1 MNRRTPG
8 PTDVDDRV
16 ESYMKY
22 YPLAGLLLC
31 TIFLCLMPVNITA
44 QSIEYK
50 NLQGFTVEA
59 VRTTGEIVIDGR
71 LDEEEWKRATLITGF
86 RQVEPNQDEAA
97 RYDTEVRLLYNDEY
111 IYIGAFNRDDE
122 GEKPRVRDL
131 RRNFDYFQNDL
142 FGVVFDT
149 FNNERDA
156 ISFQVTPYGN
166 QRDLQVFDDFI
177 FNRNFDVVWY
187 AETVRSDSGWTVE
200 MAIPWSSL
208 RYEAD
213 QVEWG
218 INFVRRHRRS
228 NEESAWSPWPRAYT
242 AYRTSYAGKLT
253 NIEPPEP
260 PLNVRVQPYGLV
272 QGNRFYTD
280 NKPDFTPKFG
290 GEIKWSPSRSSVL
303 DLTFNTDF
311 AQADVDEQVINL
323 TRFPILFPE
332 KRQFFLE
339 SANLFELG
347 NLQTL
352 KPFFSRRIG
361 LTGRFEPVP
370 IDAGIRYVDQTGN
383 RSVGGLLMRQRS
395 SDFSQAAWFGAGR
408 YQHNFGRN
416 KRAGF
421 MLTSR
426 FDENETGSG
435 ITQNHVGNFDT
446 FIRFTPRLLLSVNLS
461 GSYDE
466 LEEKVGHSGDLWVAY
481 RDNLIYAGLIQ
492 GVISSDYRA
501 RSGFVARNDVIITTP
516 SVNLN
521 WRPEWRPASVRAF
534 TPGITVFLYHTY
546 SDLTFQ
552 EGYVA
557 VRPVGIDFQNGA
569 RLGYSIVSE
578 WQNLV
583 IPFKPVGIEIKT
595 GSYRYIRHEFTFASD
610 RSAKLS
616 VDGTIRHG
624 GYFNGELTS
633 SNINLAMNPT
643 PYFSTGLRVIHNRFR
658 NLGVNSENRN
668 VNLIAPNVR
677 IALNPR
683 VQITAFWQYNTDL
696 NSNSINTRFSWEF
709 APLSYLYF
717 VFNDIHPFGDKG
729 LSPVQGNQQTIFK
742 LTYLKQI

>member
-1 MNRRTPG
+1 MRN
-8 PTDVDDRV
+8 DRAIYRLILKGSCLLFV
-16 ESYMKY
+16 IC
-22 YPLAGLLLC
+22 LLLSGS
-31 TIFLCLMPVNITA
+31 LSAQDRPDLM
-44 QSIEYK
+44 
-50 NLQGFTVEA
+50 VEA
-59 VRTTGEIVIDGR
+59 TQISGQILIDGK
-71 LDEEEWKRATLITGF
+71 LDESEWNLAPLISGF
-86 RQVEPNQDEAA
+86 RQVEPNQGEPA
-97 RYDTEVRLLYNDEY
+97 RYDTEVRVLYNDDY
-111 IYIGAFNRDDE
+111 IYIGAFNRDDA
-122 GEKPRVRDL
+122 GAKPRVRDL

-142 FGVVFDT
+142 FGVIFDT

-177 FNRNFDVVWY
+177 FNRNYDVVWY
-187 AETVRSDSGWTVE
+187 AETVRSDSGWAVE

-208 RYEAD
+208 RYEGE
-213 QVEWG
+213 QEEWG

-253 NIEPPEP
+253 NMDPPDP
-260 PLNVRVQPYGLV
+260 PLNVRVQPYSLV
-272 QGNRFYTD
+272 QGDRPYTENR
-280 NKPDFTPKFG
+280 PDVTPKFG
-290 GEIKWSPSRSSVL
+290 GEVKWSPSRSSVV

-323 TRFPILFPE
+323 TRFPVFFPE

-347 NLQTL
+347 NIRSL

-361 LTGRFEPVP
+361 LTGGGEPVP
-370 IDAGIRYVDQTGN
+370 IDAGLRYVDQTTE

-395 SDFSQAAWFGAGR
+395 SDISPASWFGVGR

-426 FDENETGSG
+426 LDENENGSG
-435 ITQNHVGNFDT
+435 ITQNHVGNIDT
-446 FIRFTPRLLLSVNLS
+446 FIRFTPRVHLSVNLS

-466 LEEKVGHSGDLWVAY
+466 LDGRVGHSGDLWVAY
-481 RDNLIYAGLIQ
+481 RDNLIYAGLLQ
-492 GVISSDYRA
+492 GVISSGYRA
-501 RSGFVARNDVIITTP
+501 RTGFVARNDIILTSP
-516 SVNLN
+516 AVNLN
-521 WRPEWRPASVRAF
+521 WRPEWRPGSVRAF

-546 SDLTFQ
+546 SDLSFQ

-557 VRPVGIDFQNGA
+557 FRPVGVEFQNGA
-569 RLGYSIVSE
+569 SLGYGIVTE

-583 IPFKPVGIEIKT
+583 NPFSPVGIEIEP
-595 GSYRYIRHEFTFASD
+595 GNYSYFQHELTFNSD
-610 RSAKLS
+610 RSAGLS
-616 VDGTIRHG
+616 IGGTIKHG

-633 SNINLAMNPT
+633 LDIGSALNPT
-643 PYFSTGLRVIHNRFR
+643 PYFSAGLRVVHNRFR
-658 NLGVNSENRN
+658 DLGVNSESRN

-683 VQITAFWQYNTDL
+683 IQLTAFWQHNTDINT
-696 NSNSINTRFSWEF
+696 NSVNTRFSWEF
-709 APLSYLYF
+709 APLSYLYL
-717 VFNDIHPFGDKG
+717 VFNDIHRFGADG
-729 LSPVQGNQQTIFK
+729 LSPVQGSQQAIFK

>member
-1 MNRRTPG
+1 
-8 PTDVDDRV
+8 
-16 ESYMKY
+16 MKY
-22 YPLAGLLLC
+22 DRYSYRLNLRG
-31 TIFLCLMPVNITA
+31 IFFLILSGVLYSDFLFAQDRPNLM
-44 QSIEYK
+44 
-50 NLQGFTVEA
+50 VEA
-59 VRTTGEIVIDGR
+59 TRISGEITIDGTM
-71 LDEEEWKRATLITGF
+71 DEPEWELAPVISGF
-86 RQVEPNQDEAA
+86 QQVEPNQGEPA
-97 RYDTEVRLLYNDEY
+97 RYDTEVRVLYNDEF
-111 IYIGAFNRDDE
+111 IYIGAFNRDDP

-166 QRDLQVFDDFI
+166 QRDLQVFDDFV

-187 AETVRSDSGWTVE
+187 AETVRADSGWTVE

-208 RYEAD
+208 RYEED
-213 QVEWG
+213 QGEWG

-253 NIEPPEP
+253 NIEPPDP

-272 QGNRFYTD
+272 QADRSYSDNR
-280 NKPDFTPKFG
+280 PDLSPKFG
-290 GEIKWSPSRSSVL
+290 GEIKWSPSRSSVV

-311 AQADVDEQVINL
+311 AQADVDQQVINL
-323 TRFPILFPE
+323 TRFPVLFPE

-339 SANLFELG
+339 SANLFELV
-347 NLQTL
+347 NLQSL

-361 LTGRFEPVP
+361 LTVGGEPVP
-370 IDAGIRYVDQTGN
+370 IDAGIRYVDQTGG

-395 SDFSQAAWFGAGR
+395 SEFSPASWFGVGR

-426 FDENETGSG
+426 IDENANGSG
-435 ITQNHVGNFDT
+435 FTQNHVGNIDT
-446 FIRFTPRLLLSVNLS
+446 FIRFTPRVNLSVNLS

-466 LEEKVGHSGDLWVAY
+466 LEDKVGHSGDYWVAY

-492 GVISSDYRA
+492 GVVSSDYRA
-501 RSGFVARNDVIITTP
+501 RSGFVSRNDVIITSP
-516 SVNLN
+516 AVNLN
-521 WRPEWRPASVRAF
+521 WRPGWRPSSVRAF
-534 TPGITVFLYHTY
+534 MPAVTVFLYHTY

-557 VRPVGIDFQNGA
+557 VRPVGVEFQNGA
-569 RLGYSIVSE
+569 SFGYGILTE
-578 WQNLV
+578 WQNLQ
-583 IPFKPVGIEIKT
+583 IPFNPVGIEIEP
-595 GSYRYIRHEFTFASD
+595 GSYRYFQHQMTFNSD
-610 RSAKLS
+610 RSAGVS
-616 VDGTIRHG
+616 IGGIIRHG
-624 GYFNGELTS
+624 GYFDGELTS
-633 SNINLAMNPT
+633 IDLSSDLNPT
-643 PYFSTGLRVIHNRFR
+643 PYFSAGMRFIHNRFR
-658 NLGVNSENRN
+658 DLGVNSESRN

-683 VQITAFWQYNTDL
+683 IQLTAFWQHNTDL
-696 NSNSINTRFSWEF
+696 NTNSINTRFSWEF
-709 APLSYLYF
+709 APLSYLYL
-717 VFNDIHPFGDKG
+717 VFNDIHPFGDEG
-729 LSPVQGNQQTIFK
+729 LSPNQGNQQAIFK